1 MSDLG
6 RRTAPFRDYGFTP
19 PQPSLARES
28 AFTRDQ
34 QTQLERSSQV
44 DLDRDDLSLG
54 FNVTTLKA
62 KKKLQV

>member
-28 AFTRDQ
+28 AFTHDQ
-34 QTQLERSSQV
+34 QTQLESSSQV
-44 DLDRDDLSLG
+44 DLDRDDLS
-54 FNVTTLKA
+54 
-62 KKKLQV
+62 